1 MQEKQ
6 TEIGVVIG
14 RFQLHELHNAHKEL
28 IQHVIDRHDK
38 VIIFLGTSSA
48 IGTQRHPLDF
58 ITRKYMI
65 EEVFSNITILP
76 LPDNKSDEVWSNQI
90 HTKVR
95 EVFYQGDVTLY
106 GSRDSFIPYYKGSW
120 KCIELEPTSYVNAT
134 DIRNKLA
141 KKVLSSSDFRAGIIY
156 SVYNQYPSA
165 QPTVDLFIKKEN
177 KILLGRKPTQKEFR
191 FIGGFVDPKDENEIQ
206 SCRREGAEETGLE
219 LGNFKFICS
228 RKVDDWRYYG
238 IKNRSVMTH
247 FYECN
252 VIFGHPQP
260 MDDIEELKW
269 FDYEDLNVNYIT
281 ILVSEH
287 IKLFE
292 DYLKYKQNESI

>member
-14 RFQLHELHNAHKEL
+14 RFQLHELHEAHIEL

-65 EEVFSNITILP
+65 EEQFQNLVILP

-90 HTKVR
+90 TTKVR
-95 EVFYQGDVTLY
+95 EVFPSGSVTLY
-106 GSRDSFIPYYKGSW
+106 GSRDSFIPHYKGNW
-120 KCIELEPTSYVNAT
+120 NCVELEPSSYVNAT
-134 DIRNKLA
+134 DIRKKLA
-141 KKVLSSSDFRAGIIY
+141 KKVLESSDFRAGIIY
-156 SVYNQYPSA
+156 SVYNQYPITHS
-165 QPTVDLFIKKEN
+165 TVDLLIKKDN

-191 FIGGFVDPKDENEIQ
+191 FVGGFVDPTDETEIQ
-206 SCRREGAEETGLE
+206 SCKREGQEETGLE
-219 LGNFKFICS
+219 LDNFKFICS
-228 RKVDDWRYYG
+228 RKVEDWRYRG
-238 IKNRSVMTH
+238 IKERGIMTH
-247 FYECN
+247 FYECD
-252 VIFGHPQP
+252 VIFGCPTP
-260 MDDIEELKW
+260 MDDIEELRW
-269 FDYEDLNVNYIT
+269 FEFDYLKENYKT
-281 ILVSEH
+281 VLVGEH

-292 DYLKYKQNESI
+292 DYLKCKNI